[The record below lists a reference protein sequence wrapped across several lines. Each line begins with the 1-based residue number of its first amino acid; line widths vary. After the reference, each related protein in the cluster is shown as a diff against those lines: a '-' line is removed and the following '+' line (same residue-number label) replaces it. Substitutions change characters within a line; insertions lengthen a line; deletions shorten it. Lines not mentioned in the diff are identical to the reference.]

1 MIGSNL
7 QIIYFSIIYCFVF
20 TGYYVTAGFLNIIYP
35 DHAFISFAIFYS
47 AHAIGSLIFPYTN
60 PSKKYFKLELFVSSL
75 GLCIFV
81 GFASSRIIPL
91 LLIGAGI
98 GGLGNSL
105 IWLKQGIY
113 ISEFST
119 SEIGSLTGIFF
130 AIFGSSL
137 IVGNL
142 IGLIIIFASGL
153 VSTMMYVM
161 IGITLIGVIMTLF
174 VKPHKKGDNIDKN
187 TSDSTNTLKTLIALI
202 KCYGYLLIP
211 IMITTAVGLNITYQI
226 IPQSL
231 NMYKNNIT
239 NIGNTTNI
247 TIGSDIGSNINSNI
261 DLYNLGV
268 FLAYGISSI
277 ITSYVSGKL
286 FEHWKLLLIL
296 YIFLEL
302 LVLGSIIVIRNVID
316 VDKNIDNTPIGIWII
331 IGFVK
336 GITDYLLNNILN
348 ISISTFYKEDAGPIY
363 GMYRCIYAVSY
374 VIISICTGYLN
385 YNWIIGITVALSII
399 SAVCYIVFR
408 KMILTEKFIHRKI
421 EIEFDIY
428 SFKV

>member
-1 MIGSNL
+1 M
-7 QIIYFSIIYCFVF
+7 
-20 TGYYVTAGFLNIIYP
+20 
-35 DHAFISFAIFYS
+35 
-47 AHAIGSLIFPYTN
+47 
-60 PSKKYFKLELFVSSL
+60 
-75 GLCIFV
+75 
-81 GFASSRIIPL
+81 
-91 LLIGAGI
+91 
-98 GGLGNSL
+98 
-105 IWLKQGIY
+105 
-113 ISEFST
+113 
-119 SEIGSLTGIFF
+119 
-130 AIFGSSL
+130 
-137 IVGNL
+137 
-142 IGLIIIFASGL
+142 
-153 VSTMMYVM
+153 
-161 IGITLIGVIMTLF
+161 
-174 VKPHKKGDNIDKN
+174 
-187 TSDSTNTLKTLIALI
+187 
-202 KCYGYLLIP
+202 
-211 IMITTAVGLNITYQI
+211 
-226 IPQSL
+226 
-231 NMYKNNIT
+231 
-239 NIGNTTNI
+239 
-247 TIGSDIGSNINSNI
+247 
-261 DLYNLGV
+261 
-268 FLAYGISSI
+268 
-277 ITSYVSGKL
+277 
-286 FEHWKLLLIL
+286 IL